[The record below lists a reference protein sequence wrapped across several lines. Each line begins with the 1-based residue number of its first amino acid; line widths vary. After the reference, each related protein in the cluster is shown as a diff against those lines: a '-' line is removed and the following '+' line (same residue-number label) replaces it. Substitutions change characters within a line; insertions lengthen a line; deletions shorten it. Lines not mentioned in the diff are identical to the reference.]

1 MYYHSVVYLV
11 LKLLGFAVY
20 AERFTN
26 LGRID
31 AVLEMQEVVYVIEFK
46 MSTADAALEQIRN
59 KGYAQPYLGHGKSI
73 ILLGIAFDKA
83 SRNIVDWKAETL

>member
-1 MYYHSVVYLV
+1 MVYLV

-31 AVLEMQEVVYVIEFK
+31 ATLELDEVVYLLEFK
-46 MSTADAALEQIRN
+46 MSTAEAAIEQIRD
-59 KGYAQPYLGHGKSI
+59 KGYAQAFQGSGKPI
-73 ILLGIAFDKA
+73 ILLGIAFDKE
-83 SRNIVDWKAETL
+83 SRNIVDWKAEQSQ